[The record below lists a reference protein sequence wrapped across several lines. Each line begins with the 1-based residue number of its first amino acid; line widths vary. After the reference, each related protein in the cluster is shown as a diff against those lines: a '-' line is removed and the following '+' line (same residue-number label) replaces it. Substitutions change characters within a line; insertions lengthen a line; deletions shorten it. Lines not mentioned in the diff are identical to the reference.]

1 MSDREIRAT
10 DGGLFSKG
18 TYLGKID
25 DSGSVYDDE
34 NRYVGRFDEN
44 GNFYT
49 PSGIFSERKQFR
61 VTEDGAVYD
70 DNGVFTYGNKLGSID
85 SDGTVRDPKGIAHA
99 TVKGGMPAFKQSE
112 SGGTGST
119 VGPIITDPPG
129 GLSCAAIAAV
139 LLAVAFAIGAFF
151 LYPALLGSSSVEAD
165 SKASLIVTIAV
176 SIVVAVLCIIAK
188 GSNGSLRY
196 SENLSLCFGVNWTV
210 TALTFFVASWI
221 IDGGYDFLTGALMVV
236 GSLLITVVMS
246 LLCSAIAAAVI
257 LSRAK
262 L

>member
-1 MSDREIRAT
+1 MADREIRAT

-25 DSGSVYDDE
+25 DSGEVYDDE
-34 NRYVGRFDEN
+34 NRYVGRFDEI

-61 VTEDGAVYD
+61 ITEDGTVYD
-70 DNGVFTYGNKLGSID
+70 DNGVFTYGNKLGSVD
-85 SDGTVRDPKGIAHA
+85 SDGTVRDPQGVAHA
-99 TVKGGMPAFKQSE
+99 TVKGGIPAFKQSE
-112 SGGTGST
+112 SSRTGTA
-119 VGPIITDPPG
+119 VDPIITDPPG
-129 GLSCAAIAAV
+129 GIGCAGIAAAF
-139 LLAVAFAIGAFF
+139 LAVAFAIGAFF

-176 SIVVAVLCIIAK
+176 SIVAAILCIIAK

-196 SENLSLCFGVNWTV
+196 TENLSLCFGVNWTV

-221 IDGGYDFLTGALMVV
+221 VDGGYDFLTGALMIV

-257 LSRAK
+257 LSRVK